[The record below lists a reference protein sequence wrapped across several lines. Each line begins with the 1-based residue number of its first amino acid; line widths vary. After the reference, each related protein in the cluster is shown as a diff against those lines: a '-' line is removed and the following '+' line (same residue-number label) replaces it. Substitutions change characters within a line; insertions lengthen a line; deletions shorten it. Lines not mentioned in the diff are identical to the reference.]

1 MAIVQTNKSEWLHDY
16 NQYNCENDST
26 SSIYYGEKSLIN
38 SAMEEV
44 ENPQIVI
51 GDKSRLKSWEKFN
64 LNLNLINPQ
73 YQQSTLQKRE
83 SREPKVK
90 LWS

>member
-1 MAIVQTNKSEWLHDY
+1 MSQKNAQLPVFIMVK
-16 NQYNCENDST
+16 
-26 SSIYYGEKSLIN
+26 KKV

-73 YQQSTLQKRE
+73 YQHSSPLREGTARTESKTLVVNNATQVTQN
-83 SREPKVK
+83 SIICD
-90 LWS
+90 LWPF

>member
-1 MAIVQTNKSEWLHDY
+1 MSQKNAQLPVFIMVK
-16 NQYNCENDST
+16 
-26 SSIYYGEKSLIN
+26 KKV

-73 YQQSTLQKRE
+73 YQHPS
-83 SREPKVK
+83 
-90 LWS
+90 